1 MREKDQEIDALQ
13 EKVDHLRAININMGR
28 ERREQQ
34 AAQEAEVS
42 KLQKSL
48 FQNITETRWQPMDD
62 AVASRELD
70 LLQTSISQFAK
81 RYAIAGFQGVKPW
94 SSEQL
99 EDFAKV
105 LHSEE
110 IAHYS
115 SEPALLESLDLS
127 YGPRLCLNALLSSAV
142 YKDCFQNPFMF
153 LGHYLRAHLDSESS
167 NSSVAQE
174 DPSEAFFGFYTR
186 AHYGKPS

>member
-1 MREKDQEIDALQ
+1 MSRDAWIKTCHQFMREKDQEIDALQ
-13 EKVDHLRAININMGR
+13 EQVDHLRAININMGR

-62 AVASRELD
+62 AVVSRELD
-70 LLQTSISQFAK
+70 LLQNSISQFAK
-81 RYAIAGFQGVKPW
+81 RYAIAGFQGVKSW

-105 LHSEE
+105 LRSEE
-110 IAHYS
+110 IA
-115 SEPALLESLDLS
+115 
-127 YGPRLCLNALLSSAV
+127 
-142 YKDCFQNPFMF
+142 Q
-153 LGHYLRAHLDSESS
+153 
-167 NSSVAQE
+167 
-174 DPSEAFFGFYTR
+174 GFV
-186 AHYGKPS
+186 